1 MMNLS
6 SNRSRRILRNPRLA
20 IALIVASALPACLA
34 LAAERPPDKTA
45 YHLFNPTPAALLREM
60 STDRPDKTESPY
72 TVDAGHF
79 QIELDLVSYS
89 YDKHNAA
96 RDGTIVRTW
105 NVAPVNFKVGL
116 RHDLDAQFVLTPH
129 TYVHTS
135 DPAAG
140 VSRQRGFG
148 DLVTRVKWNLWGNDG
163 GETAFGLMPYLKLP
177 TNQNQLGNRSVE
189 GGLILPL
196 AVELPAGWGMG
207 LMTQLDVVRDTTS
220 SGYHPEF
227 VNSVTFSHDIV
238 GKLGGYVEFFSSVST
253 ERGSSWTGTLDVGL
267 TYALTKN
274 VQLDAGINF
283 GLTRAADDFAPFI
296 GLSLRF

>member
-1 MMNLS
+1 MKLLLNW
-6 SNRSRRILRNPRLA
+6 NRLMLRA
-20 IALIVASALPACLA
+20 AVLPALGAFA
-34 LAAERPPDKTA
+34 LDAEPTPDKSQ
-45 YHLFNPTPAALLREM
+45 YNLFNPAPPQWLREM
-60 STDRPDKTESPY
+60 NTDRPDKTESPI

-79 QIELDLVSYS
+79 QVEMDFVTYS

-105 NVAPVNFKVGL
+105 SVAPVNFKVGL
-116 RHDLDAQFVLTPH
+116 RNDVDLQFVVQPH

-140 VSRQRGFG
+140 VSRQRGFN
-148 DLVTRVKWNLWGNDG
+148 DLLTRVKWNLWGNDG
-163 GETAFGLMPYLKLP
+163 GDTALGLMPYVKWP
-177 TNQNQLGNRSVE
+177 VNQNQLGNHSVE

-196 AVELPAGWGMG
+196 AVELPAGWSMG
-207 LMTQLDVVRDTTS
+207 LMTQFDTIRDTTS

-227 VNSVTFSHDIV
+227 VNSVTFGHDLV
-238 GKLGGYVEFFSSVST
+238 GKLGGYAEFFSSVSA
-253 ERGSSWTGTLDVGL
+253 ERGSSWTGTVDLGL

-274 VQLDAGINF
+274 AQLDAGINI
-283 GLTRAADDFAPFI
+283 GVTRAADDFAPFV

>member
-20 IALIVASALPACLA
+20 IALTVASALPACLA
-34 LAAERPPDKTA
+34 LAAERPSDKTA

-89 YDKHNAA
+89 YDKHNPA

-135 DPAAG
+135 
-140 VSRQRGFG
+140 VSYTH
-148 DLVTRVKWNLWGNDG
+148 LT
-163 GETAFGLMPYLKLP
+163 LP
-177 TNQNQLGNRSVE
+177 TK
-189 GGLILPL
+189 
-196 AVELPAGWGMG
+196 A
-207 LMTQLDVVRDTTS
+207 
-220 SGYHPEF
+220 
-227 VNSVTFSHDIV
+227 
-238 GKLGGYVEFFSSVST
+238 
-253 ERGSSWTGTLDVGL
+253 
-267 TYALTKN
+267 
-274 VQLDAGINF
+274 
-283 GLTRAADDFAPFI
+283 
-296 GLSLRF
+296 

>member
-1 MMNLS
+1 MKS
-6 SNRSRRILRNPRLA
+6 SL
-20 IALIVASALPACLA
+20 ALILVSCAA
-34 LAAERPPDKTA
+34 LAADAPPDKSQ
-45 YHLFNPTPAALLREM
+45 YHLFNPTPPQWLREM

-79 QIELDLVSYS
+79 QIEMDLVNYS
-89 YDKHNAA
+89 YDKYNPA

-105 NVAPVNFKVGL
+105 GIAPINLKVGL
-116 RHDLDAQFVLTPH
+116 LNNLDVQLVLQPH

-140 VSRQRGFG
+140 VSKQRGFG
-148 DLVTRVKWNLWGNDG
+148 DLVTRVKWNLWGDDG
-163 GETAFGLMPYLKLP
+163 GATAFALMPYLKLP
-177 TNQNQLGNRSVE
+177 TNQDQLGNHSVE
-189 GGLILPL
+189 FGLIAPL

-227 VNSVTFSHDIV
+227 VNTVTFGHDIV
-238 GKLGGYVEFFSSVST
+238 GDLGGYVEFYSSVSA
-253 ERGSSWTGTLDVGL
+253 ERGSSWVGTVDLGL

-274 VQLDAGINF
+274 IQLDAGINL
-283 GLTRAADDFAPFI
+283 GVTRAADDWNPFVGI
-296 GLSLRF
+296 SWRF